1 MPRSKPRRSDVKPP
15 WKPRTAVEAKDEA
28 LRYKQEMEKENKER
42 MREVRSAEN
51 RIAQREESLDRR
63 VESLDAREHQL
74 SSLQG
79 QVERRE
85 RDVEEAENAIE
96 RHREE
101 AQIEINQALERAAGM
116 SPQEAKEELLETIHD
131 EVTRESAVIIRD
143 AETRTKAEADK
154 KAREILSLAIQRVA
168 ADHSAEST
176 VSTIHIP
183 SDDLKGRIIG
193 REGRNADKKAR
204 EILSLA
210 IQRVAADHS
219 AESTVSTIHIPS
231 DDLKGRIIGREGR
244 NIRSFEQLTGT
255 NLIIDDT
262 PECVTISCFD
272 PVRREIGRVTME
284 NLIADGRIHPARIEE
299 MYDKAVKLVNQR
311 VHEAGEQAT
320 FDAGIHDLHPELVNT
335 LGRLRYRTSFGQNVL
350 NHSLEV
356 AYLASVMASEL
367 GLDPIPVKHP
377 ELVNTLGRLR
387 YRTSFGQNVLNHSLE
402 VAYLA
407 SVMASEL
414 GLDPIP
420 VKRAGLLHD
429 LGKAVD
435 HEVEGSHAVI
445 GADLAR
451 RFGERPEI
459 VHAIEAHHNDV
470 EANSVVDVLIQAAD
484 AVSAARPGA
493 RKETLD
499 AYVKRLEKLE
509 EIANSHKGVERTYA
523 IQAGREV
530 RVMVEPEVVDEAESV
545 VLAHDIAQQIEN
557 EMQYPGQVKV
567 VVIRE
572 SRAVDYAK

>member
-1 MPRSKPRRSDVKPP
+1 MDPITIVLLIVAIVIGLVLGFIVNRLIASSSSKNAAREAASLVEDAKKQAETLRREA
-15 WKPRTAVEAKDEA
+15 AVEAKDEA

-176 VSTIHIP
+176 VSTIH
-183 SDDLKGRIIG
+183 L
-193 REGRNADKKAR
+193 
-204 EILSLA
+204 
-210 IQRVAADHS
+210 
-219 AESTVSTIHIPS
+219 PS

-284 NLIADGRIHPARIEE
+284 NLIA
-299 MYDKAVKLVNQR
+299 
-311 VHEAGEQAT
+311 T
-320 FDAGIHDLHPELVNT
+320 T
-335 LGRLRYRTSFGQNVL
+335 
-350 NHSLEV
+350 
-356 AYLASVMASEL
+356 
-367 GLDPIPVKHP
+367 
-377 ELVNTLGRLR
+377 
-387 YRTSFGQNVLNHSLE
+387 
-402 VAYLA
+402 
-407 SVMASEL
+407 
-414 GLDPIP
+414 
-420 VKRAGLLHD
+420 
-429 LGKAVD
+429 
-435 HEVEGSHAVI
+435 
-445 GADLAR
+445 
-451 RFGERPEI
+451 RP
-459 VHAIEAHHNDV
+459 
-470 EANSVVDVLIQAAD
+470 S
-484 AVSAARPGA
+484 SW
-493 RKETLD
+493 
-499 AYVKRLEKLE
+499 
-509 EIANSHKGVERTYA
+509 
-523 IQAGREV
+523 
-530 RVMVEPEVVDEAESV
+530 
-545 VLAHDIAQQIEN
+545 
-557 EMQYPGQVKV
+557 
-567 VVIRE
+567 
-572 SRAVDYAK
+572 